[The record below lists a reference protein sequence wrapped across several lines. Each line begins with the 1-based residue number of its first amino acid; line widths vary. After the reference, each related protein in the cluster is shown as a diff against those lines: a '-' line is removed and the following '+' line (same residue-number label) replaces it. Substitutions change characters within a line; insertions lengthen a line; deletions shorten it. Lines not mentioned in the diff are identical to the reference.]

1 MTFIIKIDDI
11 MTEDMVKGNIERI
24 ADTYEQLK
32 AQGITSETWEHPL
45 WKEQR
50 KAAKKLGYQ
59 IYKVMKHEDFNDR
72 DITLML
78 RAVLRHLGRTDIND
92 YDERLTEMQLD
103 MLVTAQYLIKKV
115 LDEVV
120 SARIERAKG
129 EDSDE

>member
-1 MTFIIKIDDI
+1 MTLIIRVEDV

-24 ADTYEQLK
+24 AETYDQLR
-32 AQGITSETWEHPL
+32 AQGITSEVWEHPL

-78 RAVLRHLGRTDIND
+78 HAVLRHLGRKDIND
-92 YDERLTEMQLD
+92 YDEKLTEMQLD
-103 MLVTAQYLIKKV
+103 MLVTAQYLVKKV

-120 SARIERAKG
+120 GARIERAKRG
-129 EDSDE
+129 DSDE

>member
-1 MTFIIKIDDI
+1 MTFIIKIDDV

-32 AQGITSETWEHPL
+32 AQGITSETWDHPL

-59 IYKVMKHEDFNDR
+59 IYKVMKHEDFNNK

-78 RAVLRHLGRTDIND
+78 RAVLRHLGRKDITS
-92 YDERLTEMQLD
+92 YDERLTDMQLD

-120 SARIERAKG
+120 AAGIERRNEG
-129 EDSDE
+129 DPDE

>member
-1 MTFIIKIDDI
+1 MTYIIRIDDI

-59 IYKVMKHEDFNDR
+59 IYKVMKHEDFNDT

-78 RAVLRHLGRTDIND
+78 RAVLRHLGRKDIND

-103 MLVTAQYLIKKV
+103 MLVTAQYLVKKV

-120 SARIERAKG
+120 SARIERAK
-129 EDSDE
+129 EVEE

>member
-1 MTFIIKIDDI
+1 MTYIIRIDDV

-24 ADTYEQLK
+24 AETYDQLR
-32 AQGITSETWEHPL
+32 AQGITSEAWEHPL

-78 RAVLRHLGRTDIND
+78 RAVLRHLGRKDIND
-92 YDERLTEMQLD
+92 YDEKLTDMQLD

-120 SARIERAKG
+120 GARIERAQ
-129 EDSDE
+129 ESDE

>member
-1 MTFIIKIDDI
+1 MTLIIKVDDV

-24 ADTYEQLK
+24 ADTYEQLR
-32 AQGITSETWEHPL
+32 ALGITSENWEHPL

-59 IYKVMKHEDFNDR
+59 IYKVMKHEDFNDC

-78 RAVLRHLGRTDIND
+78 RAVLRHLGRRDITTYDTQLTD
-92 YDERLTEMQLD
+92 MQMD
-103 MLVTAQYLIKKV
+103 MLVTAQYLVKKV

-120 SARIERAKG
+120 GERIDRKKR
-129 EDSDE
+129 EDSA